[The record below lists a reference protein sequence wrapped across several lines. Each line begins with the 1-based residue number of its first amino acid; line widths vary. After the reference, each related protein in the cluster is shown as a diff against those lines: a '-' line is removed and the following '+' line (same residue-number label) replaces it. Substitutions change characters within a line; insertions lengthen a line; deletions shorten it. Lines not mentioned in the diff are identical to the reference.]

1 MFPSHVS
8 PWEQGTLL
16 LVDESAVEGKL
27 ARLRA
32 DSGNTGRLT
41 PVPPVE
47 NQRMLIAPIPSALEH
62 EAVRLW
68 RDCGLVRPW
77 NDPDAD
83 LARALD
89 GPSSTVLGA
98 VADEQLLGTVMVG
111 HDGHRGWVYYLAVQP
126 DHRGNGLGRELMSAA
141 ESWLREQ
148 GVPKLQLMVR
158 ADNSA
163 VIEFYKRLGYVD
175 QQVAVLGRF
184 FDKEL
189 QELRDQKSS
198 ERLR

>member
-1 MFPSHVS
+1 
-8 PWEQGTLL
+8 
-16 LVDESAVEGKL
+16 
-27 ARLRA
+27 
-32 DSGNTGRLT
+32 
-41 PVPPVE
+41 
-47 NQRMLIAPIPSALEH
+47 MLIAPIPSALEPD
-62 EAVRLW
+62 AVRLW

-83 LARALD
+83 LARALG

-98 VADEQLLGTVMVG
+98 VAGEQLRGTVMVG

-126 DHRGNGLGRELMSAA
+126 DHRGNGLGRELMNAA
-141 ESWLREQ
+141 ESWLRGR

-158 ADNSA
+158 ADNRA
-163 VIEFYKRLGYVD
+163 VIEFYKQLGYVD

-184 FDKEL
+184 FDEGL
-189 QELRDQKSS
+189 QGLRDQRSS

>member
-1 MFPSHVS
+1 MTFPG
-8 PWEQGTLL
+8 PW
-16 LVDESAVEGKL
+16 
-27 ARLRA
+27 
-32 DSGNTGRLT
+32 
-41 PVPPVE
+41 
-47 NQRMLIAPIPSALEH
+47 
-62 EAVRLW
+62 
-68 RDCGLVRPW
+68 
-77 NDPDAD
+77 
-83 LARALD
+83 
-89 GPSSTVLGA
+89 
-98 VADEQLLGTVMVG
+98 
-111 HDGHRGWVYYLAVQP
+111 HRGWVYYLAVQP

-184 FDKEL
+184 FDEEL

-198 ERLR
+198 DRLR